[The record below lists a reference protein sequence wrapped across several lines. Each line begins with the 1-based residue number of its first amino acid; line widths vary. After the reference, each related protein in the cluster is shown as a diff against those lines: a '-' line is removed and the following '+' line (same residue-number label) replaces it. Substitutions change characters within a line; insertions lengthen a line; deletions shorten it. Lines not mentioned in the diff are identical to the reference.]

1 MADKKEWVLPV
12 SFYFQV
18 QFHGTPKIAGVRFQ
32 EVTGLKLERK
42 VTVLKKGG
50 DSEETQYVPEE
61 LTHGNIVLKRALEP
75 LGESFTQWVKEC
87 MALSGKIKPRNMV
100 IFLMDVNR
108 QALACWF
115 CSDAYPV
122 KWELGVLDAMKSEL
136 AIEKVEMAFNLLERK
151 K

>member
-1 MADKKEWVLPV
+1 MADKQQWSSPV

-18 QFHGTPKIAGVRFQ
+18 QFHGSPKITGARFQ
-32 EVTGLKLERK
+32 EVSGLKLERK
-42 VTVLKKGG
+42 VTELKKGG
-50 DSEETQYVPEE
+50 DCENIQYVPDE

-75 LGESFTQWVKEC
+75 LDESFTQWVKEC

-100 IFLMDVNR
+100 IFLMDANR

-115 CSDAYPV
+115 CSEAYPV
-122 KWELGVLDAMKSEL
+122 KWELGALDAMKNEL
-136 AIEKVEMAFNLLERK
+136 AIETVEMAFNVLERK